1 MAIQNTGQ
9 IKITDVSGEF
19 GGSAPHAL
27 SEYYGAATGVP
38 NSGQIALSDF
48 YGTSDSFSVEY
59 VIVAGGGG
67 GGKGGNPPNGNNT
80 RGRGGSGSSHFGL
93 TYCEGGDGGRT
104 YASNNN
110 TTLLPNGIQ
119 LGNVTASRGHGGNRR
134 FSGSN
139 GKVMI
144 RYAGNQ
150 TCNGGAVATSGGYTT
165 HVFNNS
171 GTFQT

>member
-67 GGKGGNPPNGNNT
+67 GGPFRAVN
-80 RGRGGSGSSHFGL
+80 S
-93 TYCEGGDGGRT
+93 C
-104 YASNNN
+104 
-110 TTLLPNGIQ
+110 LL
-119 LGNVTASRGHGGNRR
+119 
-134 FSGSN
+134 
-139 GKVMI
+139 
-144 RYAGNQ
+144 Y
-150 TCNGGAVATSGGYTT
+150 TSP
-165 HVFNNS
+165 S
-171 GTFQT
+171 PRD